1 MKLAC
6 HLTIMSHS
14 LRLNY
19 QPSEDTMMI
28 DISTIQSLELIQ
40 NIQNAMSKDCLY
52 GILNETSTPMGAR
65 MLRSNILQPST
76 QVNGTLTPRYDAL
89 DELAV
94 KEDMFFE
101 IRKGTIPT
109 MPLSASLLTR

>member
-1 MKLAC
+1 
-6 HLTIMSHS
+6 
-14 LRLNY
+14 
-19 QPSEDTMMI
+19 MMI

-40 NIQNAMSKDCLY
+40 NIQNATSKDCLY
-52 GILNETSTPMGAR
+52 GLLNETLTPMGSR

-76 QVNGTLTPRYDAL
+76 QVKTLTHRYDAL

-101 IRKGTIPT
+101 IRKGTPVYHVIFYGT
-109 MPLSASLLTR
+109 ANQTKH

>member
-1 MKLAC
+1 
-6 HLTIMSHS
+6 
-14 LRLNY
+14 
-19 QPSEDTMMI
+19 MMI

-52 GILNETSTPMGAR
+52 GILNETLTPMGAR

-76 QVNGTLTPRYDAL
+76 QWEATLKLRYDTL

-94 KEDMFFE
+94 KENMFFE

-109 MPLSASLLTR
+109 IPSSTALLTK